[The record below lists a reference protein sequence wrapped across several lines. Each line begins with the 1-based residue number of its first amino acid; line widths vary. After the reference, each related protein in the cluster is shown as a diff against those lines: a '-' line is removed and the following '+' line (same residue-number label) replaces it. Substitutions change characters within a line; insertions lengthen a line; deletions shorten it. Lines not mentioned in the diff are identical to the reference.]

1 MQSLLNLVLNMDYG
15 IFYSLYDY
23 YFLKEMLNFVNT
35 QADQFRGHMFA
46 VALLLSALFSSIAIH
61 QLYGECNRMGIKVK
75 AALNVLIFRKTL
87 RLSRI
92 RGGAGEVINLMSTDV
107 TRVNDAVVNF
117 HFLWSAFLEAALVVF
132 LAFVEIGVSA
142 VPALVFV

>member
-1 MQSLLNLVLNMDYG
+1 MEIGIYKIVWG
-15 IFYSLYDY
+15 IFTWLCPF
-23 YFLKEMLNFVNT
+23 YFLKEMLNFVNAR
-35 QADQFRGHMFA
+35 ADQFRGHMFA

-61 QLYGECNRMGIKVK
+61 QLYSECNRMGIKVK

-87 RLSRI
+87 TLSRI

-117 HFLWSAFLEAALVVF
+117 HFLWSAILQAVLIVI
-132 LAFVEIGVSA
+132 LAFIEIRESA
-142 VPALVFV
+142 IPASVFVLL